1 MVTML
6 DMVCVYLWICY
17 DVHFV
22 CKSALL
28 LAACRAGGCG
38 VIFCHLRVSKS
49 RFLKVCKAALPSL
62 FISSSSLAQAEMTK

>member
-22 CKSALL
+22 CKSVLL
-28 LAACRAGGCG
+28 LAACRLPVVVSFLSFFASLEVEDSMCG
-38 VIFCHLRVSKS
+38 TGF
-49 RFLKVCKAALPSL
+49 
-62 FISSSSLAQAEMTK
+62 